1 MAGRLTKEEA
11 IELGL
16 RIKGRREKLR
26 ISQLELA
33 LRMGTSQRAIYAYE
47 KGERQPTKDTLQ
59 RLAIALET
67 TVSVLRGKAPDED
80 ISLTV
85 GERETLNLLDKSYKK
100 IAFTNLKINID
111 LKTITEK
118 EVKDIIDNDK
128 IIDNIDDVIWYLYNG
143 ENSNLAVS
151 WLRN

>member
-85 GERETLNLLDKSYKK
+85 GEREILHLFRQLEEVNRTNAELTVAVMLKSLISAQEGRKIEENADVNLPK
-100 IAFTNLKINID
+100 
-111 LKTITEK
+111 
-118 EVKDIIDNDK
+118 
-128 IIDNIDDVIWYLYNG
+128 G
-143 ENSNLAVS
+143 
-151 WLRN
+151 R